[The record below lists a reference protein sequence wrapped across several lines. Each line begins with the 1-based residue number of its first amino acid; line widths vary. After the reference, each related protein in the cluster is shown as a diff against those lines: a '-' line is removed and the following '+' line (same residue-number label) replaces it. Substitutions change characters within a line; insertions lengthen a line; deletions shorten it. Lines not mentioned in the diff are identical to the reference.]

1 MARQPMDI
9 RKRIERQEKKIMD
22 LTDQL
27 HLAQEEYEQMRKEL
41 EEQEKAEIFEAYQKS
56 HRSYA
61 EVIDFLKVSDGTLWE
76 VLTAL

>member
-9 RKRIERQEKKIMD
+9 RKRMERQEKKIMD

-27 HLAQEEYEQMRKEL
+27 HLAQEEYEQMKKEL
-41 EEQEKAEIFEAYQKS
+41 EEQEKAKIFEAYQKS

-61 EVIDFLKVSDGTLWE
+61 EVIDFLKGKADI
-76 VLTAL
+76 